1 MIMCKKYCAM
11 PNRQKGRGG
20 REISLP
26 PRPFY
31 FVDNETRQRYNNV
44 ENGVIMDIEE
54 NVKKLLSEI
63 GENPFGEKV
72 TLVAAVKTQ
81 TVEDINRAIAA
92 GITDIGDNHV
102 QELRD
107 KYDGICGNPR
117 RHFIG
122 HLQTNK
128 VKYLIG
134 KTYLYQSVDR
144 LELAGEISKR
154 SERAGVISDC
164 LIQINIGNEETKG
177 GFELED
183 GVAAYEKISAM
194 PALKVKGLMAMLPFT
209 DDETILRPLAKSMR
223 ELFERL
229 RDRNENIEHLSM
241 GMSGDWQLCVE
252 CGSNMVRLG
261 TSIFGPR
268 HYN

>member
-1 MIMCKKYCAM
+1 M
-11 PNRQKGRGG
+11 
-20 REISLP
+20 
-26 PRPFY
+26 
-31 FVDNETRQRYNNV
+31 
-44 ENGVIMDIEE
+44 IEE
-54 NVKKLLSEI
+54 NVKKLLGEI
-63 GENPFGEKV
+63 DKNPFGEKV

-81 TVEDINRAIAA
+81 TVDDINKAIAE
-92 GITDIGDNHV
+92 GIRDIGDNHV
-102 QELRD
+102 QEFKD
-107 KYDGICGNPR
+107 KYDGITGNPN

-144 LELAGEISKR
+144 FELAEEISKR
-154 SERAGVISDC
+154 SERAGVTSDC

-177 GFELED
+177 GFEYD
-183 GVAAYEKISAM
+183 DAAAAYLKVKTM
-194 PALKVKGLMAMLPFT
+194 PALRVKGLMAMLPFT
-209 DDETILRPLAKSMR
+209 DDEDVLRPLAKKMR

-229 RDRNENIEHLSM
+229 REKDSDIEFLSM
-241 GMSGDWQLCVE
+241 GMSGDWKLCVE

-261 TSIFGPR
+261 TSIFGAR

>member
-1 MIMCKKYCAM
+1 M
-11 PNRQKGRGG
+11 
-20 REISLP
+20 
-26 PRPFY
+26 
-31 FVDNETRQRYNNV
+31 
-44 ENGVIMDIEE
+44 IEE
-54 NVKKLLSEI
+54 NVKKLLGEI
-63 GENPFGEKV
+63 DKNPFGEKV

-81 TVEDINRAIAA
+81 TVDDINKAIAA
-92 GITDIGDNHV
+92 GIRDIGDNHV
-102 QELRD
+102 QEFKD
-107 KYDGICGNPR
+107 KYDGITGNPN

-144 LELAGEISKR
+144 FELAEEISKR
-154 SERAGVISDC
+154 SERAGVTSDC

-177 GFELED
+177 GFEYGD
-183 GVAAYEKISAM
+183 GSDAYKKISAM

-209 DDETILRPLAKSMR
+209 DDEDVLRPLAKKMR

-229 RDRNENIEHLSM
+229 REKDSDIEFLSM
-241 GMSGDWQLCVE
+241 GMSGDWKLCVE

-261 TSIFGPR
+261 TSIFGAR

>member
-1 MIMCKKYCAM
+1 M
-11 PNRQKGRGG
+11 
-20 REISLP
+20 
-26 PRPFY
+26 
-31 FVDNETRQRYNNV
+31 
-44 ENGVIMDIEE
+44 IEE
-54 NVKKLLSEI
+54 NVKKLLEEV

-102 QELRD
+102 QEFRD
-107 KYDGICGNPR
+107 KYDGITGDPR

-134 KTYLYQSVDR
+134 RTYLYQSVDR
-144 LELAGEISKR
+144 MELAEELSKR
-154 SERAGVISDC
+154 SERAGVTSDC
-164 LIQINIGNEETKG
+164 LIQINIGNEESKG
-177 GFELED
+177 GFEYDD
-183 GVAAYEKISAM
+183 GSEAYKKISAL

-209 DDETILRPLAKSMR
+209 DDEGVLRPLAKKMR
-223 ELFERL
+223 KLYDELREI
-229 RDRNENIEHLSM
+229 DGNIQHLSM
-241 GMSGDWQLCVE
+241 GMSGDWRLCVE

-268 HYN
+268 NYNT

>member
-1 MIMCKKYCAM
+1 M
-11 PNRQKGRGG
+11 
-20 REISLP
+20 
-26 PRPFY
+26 
-31 FVDNETRQRYNNV
+31 
-44 ENGVIMDIEE
+44 IEE
-54 NVKKLLSEI
+54 NVKKLLAET
-63 GENPFGEKV
+63 GENPFEEKV

-102 QELRD
+102 QEFRD
-107 KYDGICGNPR
+107 KYDGITGNPN

-134 KTYLYQSVDR
+134 RTYLYQSVDR
-144 LELAGEISKR
+144 LELAEEISKR
-154 SERAGVISDC
+154 SERAGVVSDC

-177 GFELED
+177 GFEYDEGL
-183 GVAAYEKISAM
+183 AAYQKISAM
-194 PALKVKGLMAMLPFT
+194 PALKIKGLMAMLPFS
-209 DDETILRPLAKSMR
+209 DDEELLRTLAKKMR
-223 ELFERL
+223 TLFEKL
-229 RDRNENIEHLSM
+229 RDKDENIRYLSM
-241 GMSGDWQLCVE
+241 GMSGDWKLCVE

-261 TSIFGPR
+261 TSIFGAR

>member
-1 MIMCKKYCAM
+1 M
-11 PNRQKGRGG
+11 
-20 REISLP
+20 
-26 PRPFY
+26 
-31 FVDNETRQRYNNV
+31 
-44 ENGVIMDIEE
+44 IEE
-54 NVKKLLSEI
+54 NVKKLLAETA
-63 GENPFGEKV
+63 ENPFGEKV

-102 QELRD
+102 QEFRD
-107 KYDGICGNPR
+107 KYDGITGNPN

-134 KTYLYQSVDR
+134 RTYLYQSVDR
-144 LELAGEISKR
+144 LELAEEISKR
-154 SERAGVISDC
+154 SERAGVVSDC

-177 GFELED
+177 GFEYDEGL
-183 GVAAYEKISAM
+183 AAYQKISAM
-194 PALKVKGLMAMLPFT
+194 PALKIKGLMAMLPFS
-209 DDETILRPLAKSMR
+209 DDEELLRTLAKKMR
-223 ELFERL
+223 ALFEKL
-229 RDRNENIEHLSM
+229 RDKDENIKYLSM
-241 GMSGDWQLCVE
+241 GMSGDWKLCVE

-261 TSIFGPR
+261 TSIFGAR

>member
-1 MIMCKKYCAM
+1 M
-11 PNRQKGRGG
+11 
-20 REISLP
+20 
-26 PRPFY
+26 
-31 FVDNETRQRYNNV
+31 
-44 ENGVIMDIEE
+44 IEE
-54 NVKKLLSEI
+54 NVKKLLGEI
-63 GENPFGEKV
+63 DKNPFGEKV

-81 TVEDINRAIAA
+81 TVDDINKAIAA
-92 GITDIGDNHV
+92 GIRDIGDNHV
-102 QELRD
+102 QEFKD
-107 KYDGICGNPR
+107 KYDGITGNPN

-144 LELAGEISKR
+144 FELAEEISKR
-154 SERAGVISDC
+154 SERAGVTSDC

-177 GFELED
+177 GFEYDD

-209 DDETILRPLAKSMR
+209 DDENVLRPLAKKMR
-223 ELFERL
+223 ELFGRL
-229 RDRNENIEHLSM
+229 REKDSDIEFLSM
-241 GMSGDWQLCVE
+241 GMSGDWKLCVE

-261 TSIFGPR
+261 TSIFGAR

>member
-1 MIMCKKYCAM
+1 M
-11 PNRQKGRGG
+11 
-20 REISLP
+20 
-26 PRPFY
+26 
-31 FVDNETRQRYNNV
+31 
-44 ENGVIMDIEE
+44 IEE
-54 NVKKLLSEI
+54 NVKKLLAET

-102 QELRD
+102 QEFRD
-107 KYDGICGNPR
+107 KYDGITGNPN

-134 KTYLYQSVDR
+134 RTYLYQSVDR
-144 LELAGEISKR
+144 LELAEEISKR
-154 SERAGVISDC
+154 SERAGVVSDC

-177 GFELED
+177 GFEYDEGLA
-183 GVAAYEKISAM
+183 VYQKISAM
-194 PALKVKGLMAMLPFT
+194 PTLKIKGLMAMLPFS
-209 DDETILRPLAKSMR
+209 DDEELLRTLAKKMR
-223 ELFERL
+223 TLFEKL
-229 RDRNENIEHLSM
+229 REKDENIKYLSM
-241 GMSGDWQLCVE
+241 GMSGDWKLCVE

-261 TSIFGPR
+261 TSIFGAR

>member
-1 MIMCKKYCAM
+1 M
-11 PNRQKGRGG
+11 
-20 REISLP
+20 
-26 PRPFY
+26 
-31 FVDNETRQRYNNV
+31 
-44 ENGVIMDIEE
+44 IEE
-54 NVKKLLSEI
+54 NVKKLLAET

-92 GITDIGDNHV
+92 GITDIGDSHV
-102 QELRD
+102 QEFRD
-107 KYDGICGNPR
+107 KYDGITGNPN

-134 KTYLYQSVDR
+134 RTYLYQSVDR
-144 LELAGEISKR
+144 LELAEEISKR
-154 SERAGVISDC
+154 SERAGVVSDC

-177 GFELED
+177 GFEYDD
-183 GVAAYEKISAM
+183 GLAAYQKISAM
-194 PALKVKGLMAMLPFT
+194 PALKIKGLMAMLPFS
-209 DDETILRPLAKSMR
+209 DNEELLRTLAKKMR
-223 ELFERL
+223 ALFEKL
-229 RDRNENIEHLSM
+229 RDKDENIRYLSM
-241 GMSGDWQLCVE
+241 GMSGDWKLCVE

-261 TSIFGPR
+261 TSIFGAR

>member
-1 MIMCKKYCAM
+1 M
-11 PNRQKGRGG
+11 
-20 REISLP
+20 
-26 PRPFY
+26 
-31 FVDNETRQRYNNV
+31 
-44 ENGVIMDIEE
+44 IEE
-54 NVKKLLSEI
+54 NVKKLL
-63 GENPFGEKV
+63 GEMGKNPLGEKV
-72 TLVAAVKTQ
+72 TLVAAVKMQ
-81 TVEDINRAIAA
+81 TVDDINKAIAA
-92 GITDIGDNHV
+92 GIRDIGDNHV
-102 QELRD
+102 QEFKD
-107 KYDGICGNPR
+107 KYDGITGNPN

-144 LELAGEISKR
+144 FELAEEISKR
-154 SERAGVISDC
+154 SERAGVTSDC

-177 GFELED
+177 GFEYDD
-183 GVAAYEKISAM
+183 GVAAYEKIFAM

-209 DDETILRPLAKSMR
+209 DDEDVLRPLAKKMR

-229 RDRNENIEHLSM
+229 REKDSDIEFLSM
-241 GMSGDWQLCVE
+241 GMSGDWKLCVE

-261 TSIFGPR
+261 TSIFGAR

>member
-1 MIMCKKYCAM
+1 M
-11 PNRQKGRGG
+11 
-20 REISLP
+20 
-26 PRPFY
+26 
-31 FVDNETRQRYNNV
+31 
-44 ENGVIMDIEE
+44 IEE
-54 NVKKLLSEI
+54 NVKKLLGEI
-63 GENPFGEKV
+63 DKNPFGEKV

-81 TVEDINRAIAA
+81 TVDDINKAIAA
-92 GITDIGDNHV
+92 GIRDIGDNHV
-102 QELRD
+102 QEFKD
-107 KYDGICGNPR
+107 KYDGITGNPN

-144 LELAGEISKR
+144 FELAEEISKR
-154 SERAGVISDC
+154 SERAGVTSDC

-177 GFELED
+177 GFEYDD

-209 DDETILRPLAKSMR
+209 DDENVLRPLAKKMR

-229 RDRNENIEHLSM
+229 REMDSDIEFLSM
-241 GMSGDWQLCVE
+241 GMSGDWKLCVE

-261 TSIFGPR
+261 TSIFGAR

>member
-1 MIMCKKYCAM
+1 M
-11 PNRQKGRGG
+11 
-20 REISLP
+20 
-26 PRPFY
+26 
-31 FVDNETRQRYNNV
+31 
-44 ENGVIMDIEE
+44 IEE
-54 NVKKLLSEI
+54 NVKKLLAET
-63 GENPFGEKV
+63 GEKV

-102 QELRD
+102 QEFRD
-107 KYDGICGNPR
+107 KYDGITGNPN

-134 KTYLYQSVDR
+134 RTYLYQSVDR
-144 LELAGEISKR
+144 LELAEEISKR
-154 SERAGVISDC
+154 SERAGVVSDC

-177 GFELED
+177 GFEYDEGLA
-183 GVAAYEKISAM
+183 VYQKISAM
-194 PALKVKGLMAMLPFT
+194 PALKIKGLMAMLPFS
-209 DDETILRPLAKSMR
+209 DDEELLRTLAKKMR
-223 ELFERL
+223 TLFEKL
-229 RDRNENIEHLSM
+229 REKDENIKYLSM
-241 GMSGDWQLCVE
+241 GMSGDWKLCVE

-261 TSIFGPR
+261 TSIFGAR